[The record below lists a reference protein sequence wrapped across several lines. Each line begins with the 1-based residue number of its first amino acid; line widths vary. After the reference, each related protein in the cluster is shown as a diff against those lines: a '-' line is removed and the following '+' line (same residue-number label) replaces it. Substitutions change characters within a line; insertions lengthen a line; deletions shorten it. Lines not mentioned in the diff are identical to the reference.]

1 MSDPPK
7 YASYASARH
16 ARQRGGIMLMAAPLV
31 ACLLAMTAL
40 AIDVSRILLARS
52 ELQNAADAAALAG
65 AARLDSYISPNW
77 LDARSAALAALSN
90 NRAANRMLTAG
101 DVDVGFWPIT
111 GNGPLRSWDDGPTSP
126 QLGENPAVRV
136 RVSLRENVNGGALTL
151 LFAPIFQRYLS
162 NVTAQAVGVIATPG
176 FASEGSLFPMVLNKC
191 MFDQFWSNGVPNDPD
206 QVVRIGS
213 AYHYPN
219 CSAGQ
224 WSSLDLFSQSAKVT
238 KTLLSTGNTI
248 ELALEDEIYIQ
259 SGTET
264 SIYGV
269 VQDLI
274 TAKGGSWDVLI
285 PVVDTPDLSQSGS
298 VPIVAFAPFRL
309 TASVGGNDKYIEG
322 RFIENYKAPG
332 TSGGAGGG
340 AFFGATTP
348 ALLAD

>member
-1 MSDPPK
+1 M
-7 YASYASARH
+7 
-16 ARQRGGIMLMAAPLV
+16 MMAAPLALV
-31 ACLLAMTAL
+31 LVSLTAL
-40 AIDVSRILLARS
+40 SVDIARILVVRN

-65 AARLDSYISPNW
+65 AGKLGSYISPDW
-77 LDARSAALAALSN
+77 DAARQAAALAITR
-90 NRAANRMLTAG
+90 NRARGILLETA
-101 DVDVGFWPIT
+101 VIEPGFWPID
-111 GNGPLRSWDDGPTSP
+111 GLGPLRPYNQGPGTP
-126 QLGENPAVRV
+126 QLNENPATRV
-136 RVSLRENVNGGALTL
+136 TVSLADGVNGGQLAL
-151 LFAPIFQRYLS
+151 LFAPIFQRYLAS
-162 NVTAQAVGVIATPG
+162 VTMSAVAVVATPG

-191 MFDQFWSNGVPNDPD
+191 MFDQYWANGAPINPG
-206 QVVRIGS
+206 QTIRIGS
-213 AYHYPN
+213 AYHYAH

-248 ELALEDEIYIQ
+248 ELTLDDDVFIQ

-285 PVVDTPDLSQSGS
+285 PVVNKPDLSKSGAT
-298 VPIVAFAPFRL
+298 PIIAFAPFRL
-309 TASVGGNDKYIEG
+309 TASVGGSSKYVEG
-322 RFIENYKAPG
+322 QFIANYKAPG

-348 ALLAD
+348 AILAD

>member
-1 MSDPPK
+1 MRTTQRVPFQSSGPP
-7 YASYASARH
+7 
-16 ARQRGGIMLMAAPLV
+16 RQGGGLMLMAAPLT
-31 ACLLAMTAL
+31 LAMVALTAL
-40 AIDVSRILLARS
+40 SVDVARLFVARN

-65 AARLDSYISPNW
+65 AGKLGSYIAPSW
-77 LDARSAALAALSN
+77 TAAEAAALVALQRN
-90 NRAANRMLTAG
+90 KAG
-101 DVDVGFWPIT
+101 GTLLQQGVISSGFWPID
-111 GNGPLRSWDDGPTSP
+111 GEGPLRPHNQGPATP

-136 RVSLRENVNGGALTL
+136 TISLAEGSNSGPINL
-151 LFAPIFQRYLS
+151 LFAPIFQRYLAS
-162 NVTAQAVGVIATPG
+162 VSASAVAVVATPG

-191 MFDQFWSNGVPNDPD
+191 MFDQYWVNGAPVDPN

-213 AYHYPN
+213 AYHYPG

-238 KTLLSTGNTI
+238 KTLLSTGNTV
-248 ELALEDEIYIQ
+248 ELTLDDEVFIQ

-264 SIYGV
+264 SIYKV

-274 TAKGGSWDVLI
+274 DAKGGSWDVLI
-285 PVVDTPDLSQSGS
+285 PVVDKADLSQSGA

-309 TASVGGNDKYIEG
+309 TAAVGGSSKYVEG
-322 RFIENYKAPG
+322 RFIANFKAPG

-348 ALLAD
+348 AILAD

>member
-1 MSDPPK
+1 MAKALMIPHTSM
-7 YASYASARH
+7 SART
-16 ARQRGGIMLMAAPLV
+16 RQIGGIMLIAAPLTFTLV
-31 ACLLAMTAL
+31 ALTAL
-40 AIDVSRILLARS
+40 SVDVARVFVVRN
-52 ELQNAADAAALAG
+52 ELQNAADAAALSG
-65 AARLDSYISPNW
+65 AAKLTSYITPNW
-77 LDARSAALAALSN
+77 QSASTAALATVKRN
-90 NRAANRMLTAG
+90 KAANAVLQHGAIET
-101 DVDVGFWPIT
+101 GFWPIH
-111 GNGPLRSWDDGPTSP
+111 GQGPLRPSNQGAATP

-136 RVSLRENVNGGALTL
+136 TVSLRSGQNGGPLRL
-151 LFAPIFQRYLS
+151 FFAPIFNRYLQS
-162 NVTAQAVGVIATPG
+162 LSASAVAVIATPG

-191 MFDQFWSNGVPNDPD
+191 MFDQYWTNGAPVDAN

-238 KTLLSTGNTI
+238 KTLLSTGNTV
-248 ELALEDEIYIQ
+248 ELTLDDEVFIQ

-264 SIYGV
+264 SIYKV

-274 TAKGGSWDVLI
+274 DAKGGSWDVLI
-285 PVVDTPDLSQSGS
+285 PVVDKADLSKSGA

-309 TASVGGNDKYIEG
+309 TAAVGGSSKYVEG
-322 RFIENYKAPG
+322 RFITNFKAPG

-348 ALLAD
+348 AILAD